1 MREKWHSWFDYRWG
15 LWAAVTWAACGYFR
29 QRQGELEADSILI
42 DRWLLLVFLL
52 LRELPTWWYSV
63 QMLLRRPDDKSP
75 EFQVTR
81 ATWVAPVNH
90 MLGHIFVL
98 CVLVASFGRVWT
110 FADVG
115 FRTASPWSWT
125 ILVGLLC
132 CHFMIKA
139 QNVLAGF
146 LYRQNAELEE
156 QQRRMF
162 VTMQL
167 ARGRVAQVLDVI
179 NSGIVCPIHEE
190 LVYRGFLVYMLAN
203 LTQLPWLAILFG
215 LVICLIVHLYQG
227 WWAIPTHILFYVG
240 FVALLFSPAGL
251 LAGISMHVANN
262 TQSWLRWVFFA
273 REYVAHLRGWRLQRQ
288 EQRSLATAEVS
299 PLEPPP
305 CP

>member
-15 LWAAVTWAACGYFR
+15 LWAGLTWMACGYFR
-29 QRQGELEADSILI
+29 QRQWELEAESILI
-42 DRWLLLVFLL
+42 DRWLLLVFLV

-63 QMLLRRPDDKSP
+63 RMALRRPHDKSR
-75 EFQVTR
+75 ELQVTR
-81 ATWVAPVNH
+81 ATWVVPMHH

-98 CVLVASFGRVWT
+98 CVLIASYGRVWT

-132 CHFMIKA
+132 CRFMIMA
-139 QNVLAGF
+139 QDVLARF

-156 QQRRMF
+156 QHHRLF
-162 VTMQL
+162 VSMQL
-167 ARGRVAQVLDVI
+167 ARGRVAQILDVI

-215 LVICLIVHLYQG
+215 LVLCLIVHLYQG
-227 WWAIPTHILFYVG
+227 WWAIPAHILFYAT

-262 TQSWLRWVFFA
+262 TDTWIRGLIFA
-273 REYVAHLRGWRLQRQ
+273 SEYVAVRRAFRLQRQ
-288 EQRSLATAEVS
+288 DQRALTNKAVEEVS
-299 PLEPPP
+299 LQPAR
-305 CP
+305 